1 MLLEMTGWLSWG
13 GNSWLKLTED
23 NEGGIKA
30 GKLGEEIEG
39 ALLEYPKEGGEE
51 KADDCSPLCFYEIKE
66 ENFYWPLS
74 VAREDAKTV
83 TDEAAGVH
91 MARAEEFMLRR
102 KFYCVFKPGRPREK
116 LTSKKIHGIEVKLL
130 LQLLLQQ
137 PFNKIR

>member
-1 MLLEMTGWLSWG
+1 MIKFIYILNKKCLNYRCKVFWSSICSFLIGSSRVSMLLEMTGWLSWG

-102 KFYCVFKPGRPREK
+102 KF
-116 LTSKKIHGIEVKLL
+116 
-130 LQLLLQQ
+130 
-137 PFNKIR
+137 